1 MLPLILPFLGLV
13 LAWLMVD
20 AHLRD
25 RMRGARVEAA
35 APDEQ
40 AAADPALLR
49 PGLGILRPTGARLR
63 LGLAAGFLGAVS
75 LALSLT
81 AVLSLDPRA
90 LMMPVLLGG
99 PMVYFFA
106 ATRSALELVIAT
118 ERGVLRHRGWIS
130 NWKSWDRLQRVDFH
144 DGKLLL
150 TFDDGFLS
158 VGRNMSGRGWLAFAA
173 RERLAAQAEAPAP
186 EAAEAS

>member
-1 MLPLILPFLGLV
+1 MLPLILPVLGLA
-13 LAWLMVD
+13 LLWLMVD

-35 APDEQ
+35 APDAQ
-40 AAADPALLR
+40 AEADPALLR
-49 PGLGILRPTGARLR
+49 PGLGILHPTGARLR
-63 LGLAAGFLGAVS
+63 LGLVATFLGSAS
-75 LALSLT
+75 LALTLFSI
-81 AVLSLDPRA
+81 LSLDPRA
-90 LMMPVLLGG
+90 LFIPLLLCG
-99 PMVYFFA
+99 PMVYFFFA
-106 ATRSALELVIAT
+106 IRSALELVIAT

-130 NWKSWDRLQRVDFH
+130 NWKSWDRLERVDFH

-173 RERLAAQAEAPAP
+173 RERLAARMSAPTP
-186 EAAEAS
+186 EAEEAS